1 MEFPPT
7 YSSLNFYGALSRF
20 IHIIWLLRLHS
31 PVLEQLHLLRQH
43 IYNVSAISSKGAII
57 HSCNLY
63 FARTGLSISQ
73 DSLNLQGRGWAV

>member
-20 IHIIWLLRLHS
+20 IHIIWLLRLYS

-43 IYNVSAISSKGAII
+43 LYIMYLLSQAKGILSTVAIYTLLELG
-57 HSCNLY
+57 
-63 FARTGLSISQ
+63 SQ
-73 DSLNLQGRGWAV
+73 YVKIL